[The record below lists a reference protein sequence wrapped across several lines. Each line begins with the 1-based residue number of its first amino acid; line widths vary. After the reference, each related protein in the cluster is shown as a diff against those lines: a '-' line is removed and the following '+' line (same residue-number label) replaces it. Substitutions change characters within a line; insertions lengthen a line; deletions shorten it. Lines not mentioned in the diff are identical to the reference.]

1 MKFASSS
8 PFPTTPPPASEK
20 TLKDQKFIAAMSVY
34 AVLGLLAGLTLDG
47 RIRLAVWVFLGG
59 IAIKTILVIL
69 KREQD

>member
-1 MKFASSS
+1 M
-8 PFPTTPPPASEK
+8 PPPADEK
-20 TLKDQKFIAAMSVY
+20 ALKDQKFIAAISFY

-59 IAIKTILVIL
+59 IAIKTVLVVL

>member
-1 MKFASSS
+1 
-8 PFPTTPPPASEK
+8 
-20 TLKDQKFIAAMSVY
+20 MSVY